1 MEQTLKILIVEDD
14 EVDRAMVRSALGASG
29 LDARFSDAA
38 SGAEGV
44 RLLTSE
50 IFDCA
55 LLDHQLC
62 DVDGL
67 SVLREVRQRGCDTPI
82 IMLTGQGDEQL
93 AVEIMKAGANDYLS
107 KARISRDLLS
117 HSVRHVVRLHAAQTE
132 ALAAAEASERRY
144 RLLAEEMKRLKEA
157 AEAANAAKDRFLSVL
172 SHELRTPLTP
182 VLSTVQALESS
193 PGLAPDL
200 KAALEMVRRN
210 VELEA
215 RLIDDLLDLT
225 RIGKGKIQLVLGT
238 VNVHDCV
245 QNVLATS
252 RTELTAKGIDL
263 RVDLSPDSAWA
274 LADVARVQQVFWNL
288 LNNALKFTPDGGSI
302 NVRTSLVQ
310 SGDSRRV
317 VLEVQD
323 SGIGID
329 PEVLPR
335 IFDAFE
341 QGERGITRKFG
352 GLGLGLSISRSL
364 MQMQG
369 GTLTAES
376 QGKGKGATF
385 RAEFVPAA
393 VPRDAGAAD
402 ASPAASETQ
411 GKSLRILLVDDHQD
425 TAHAMGRL
433 LETLGHSVILAD
445 TVQGALGEFANGPF
459 DLLISD
465 IGLPDGSGLELLRQ
479 LRRDHAVPGI
489 ALSGFGMDEDVQKSK
504 DAGFSRH
511 LTKPINFQKLELAIK
526 EVTEEE
532 SKLS

>member
-14 EVDRAMVRSALGASG
+14 EVDRSMVRSALGASG
-29 LDARFSDAA
+29 LDAQFSDAV

-44 RLLTSE
+44 RRLTLE
-50 IFDCA
+50 RFDCA
-55 LLDHQLC
+55 LLDHQLP

-117 HSVRHVVRLHAAQTE
+117 HSVRHVVRLHAAQSD
-132 ALAAAEASERRY
+132 ALAAAEASARRY
-144 RLLAEEMKRLKEA
+144 RLLAEEMKQHKEA

-182 VLSTVQALESS
+182 VLSTVQALESD
-193 PGLAPDL
+193 PGLGPEF
-200 KAALEMVRRN
+200 KAALEVVRRN

-225 RIGKGKIQLVLGT
+225 RIGKGKVELVLGT

-245 QNVLATS
+245 QNVLATC
-252 RTELTAKGIDL
+252 RGELGAKGIAL
-263 RVDLSPDSAWA
+263 GVDLSPDGEWA

-302 NVRTSLVQ
+302 NVRSRLVQ

-329 PEVLPR
+329 PDVLPQ
-335 IFDAFE
+335 IFEAFE

-369 GTLTAES
+369 GTLTAQS

-393 VPRDAGAAD
+393 VPRDVGPAD
-402 ASPAASETQ
+402 ASSSASGAQ
-411 GKSLRILLVDDHQD
+411 SKPLRILLVDDHED
-425 TAHAMGRL
+425 TAQAMGRL
-433 LETLGHSVILAD
+433 LKTLGHAVTLAD
-445 TVQGALGEFANGPF
+445 SVRGALGEFANHPF

-479 LRRDHAVPGI
+479 MRRSHAVRGI
-489 ALSGFGMDEDVQKSK
+489 ALSGFGMEEDVQKSK
-504 DAGFSRH
+504 EAGFSRH
-511 LTKPINFQKLELAIK
+511 LTKPVNFQKLELAIK
-526 EVTEEE
+526 EVTEE
-532 SKLS
+532 KAN